1 MIRNLSVLSNDR
13 FSLNCVWQFGKES
26 SEFIAKKLNIY
37 FTWLWCP
44 PSLTMNIIANVCF
57 ISGIAEQVLYLKR
70 SFIFLRILSFIFN
83 CQQVV
88 YMLDKYYWNKQH
100 LIFFY
105 HGIILEILWK
115 KKNLIRNIT
124 EILWNYWTYCR
135 DILKIKW
142 YISEMFRKYHGE
154 MVKICDNIPEYWKY
168 LRSYINNISETY
180 FKLYIFQDCLRNME
194 LF

>member
-1 MIRNLSVLSNDR
+1 M
-13 FSLNCVWQFGKES
+13 
-26 SEFIAKKLNIY
+26 NIY

-57 ISGIAEQVLYLKR
+57 ISGIAQQVLYLKR
-70 SFIFLRILSFIFN
+70 SFIFLRIRSFIFN
-83 CQQVV
+83 KTANKLDILIIIFHQLSSSCIYVGQV
-88 YMLDKYYWNKQH
+88 LLKQIA
-100 LIFFY
+100 IFFY